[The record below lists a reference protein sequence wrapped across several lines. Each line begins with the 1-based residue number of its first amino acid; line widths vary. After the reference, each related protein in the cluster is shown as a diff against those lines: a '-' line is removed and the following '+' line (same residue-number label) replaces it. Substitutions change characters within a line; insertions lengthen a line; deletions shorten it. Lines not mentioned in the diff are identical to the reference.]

1 VKYCNSVCTDGAP
14 FDGTGKRG
22 LIRMFRWKYSYIH
35 VDFIKRRTRNI
46 NFTLN
51 LTNQVRNDVVM
62 KIIISRY
69 NKKLSKC

>member
-1 VKYCNSVCTDGAP
+1 VKYCDSVCTDGAP
-14 FDGTGKRG
+14 MEGTDKRF
-22 LIRMFRWKYSYIH
+22 LIRMFRWKYSYI
-35 VDFIKRRTRNI
+35 FLIKRRTRNI

-51 LTNQVRNDVVM
+51 LTNQVRNGVIM